1 MNKELIV
8 KASFPRHVVVKSLLK
23 NFVNDLKLNQFTT
36 FLSWS
41 KKDNLKLDYTPLFW
55 MNERSKTTLSLCNLE
70 LKFKANG
77 RNIHDNEIINI
88 YRGKIIN
95 LFLQRQENPR
105 ATSKR
110 YGLYHTYLMKEKSK
124 LLGHSQDNPSD
135 CKANT
140 RRERT
145 LRSRG
150 LYSREPAVKR
160 AGWGRG

>member
-8 KASFPRHVVVKSLLK
+8 NASFPRHVVVKSLLK

-55 MNERSKTTLSLCNLE
+55 MNERSKTTFSLCNLE

-95 LFLQRQENPR
+95 LFLQRQENSR
-105 ATSKR
+105 ETSKR
-110 YGLYHTYLMKEKSK
+110 YRLYHTYLMKEKIETFRA
-124 LLGHSQDNPSD
+124 L
-135 CKANT
+135 T
-140 RRERT
+140 R
-145 LRSRG
+145 
-150 LYSREPAVKR
+150 
-160 AGWGRG
+160 